1 MLMTID
7 LFFCCNVIYKCI
19 SKILTNRII
28 EVVSENQSAFVLGR
42 RISDN
47 ILITQELMHN
57 YHRYRGP
64 PKCAFKVDIQKA
76 YDTVDWRFL
85 GFILKCF
92 NFHPIMIKWIMD
104 CVTSDSF
111 SISINGDI
119 HGFFKGKRWLRQGDP
134 LSPYLFTLEL
144 QFINVCFTYDLF
156 IFARGD
162 VDSARVIMD
171 SLDEFK
177 AFQRVRRS
185 FVMLLNKDCKVLV
198 EKARNRVG
206 DWKNKSL
213 SFAVDFNILIRGFL
227 WCNGEYKHGKAKVAW
242 DDICLPKHEGGLG
255 LRTDMSWGWRKI
267 LQLRM
272 TLTGMTLSSNAIIY
286 QDWDDLE

>member
-1 MLMTID
+1 
-7 LFFCCNVIYKCI
+7 
-19 SKILTNRII
+19 
-28 EVVSENQSAFVLGR
+28 
-42 RISDN
+42 
-47 ILITQELMHN
+47 MHN
-57 YHRYRGP
+57 YHRDRGP
-64 PKCAFKVDIQKA
+64 PKCAFKADIQKA

-85 GFILKCF
+85 GFILKYF
-92 NFHPIMIKWIMD
+92 DFHPIMIKWIMA
-104 CVTSDSF
+104 CVTSASF

-134 LSPYLFTLEL
+134 LSPYLFTLVMKILTLIL
-144 QFINVCFTYDLF
+144 QRRVHDLF

-177 AFQRVRRS
+177 LVSGLVSSIPRSTAFFCNVLNHVKIVILNIMPFSKGELPIKYLGIPLIFSR
-185 FVMLLNKDCKVLV
+185 LLNKDCKVLV

-213 SFAVDFNILIRGFL
+213 SFAGRLQHSHSRVPLV
-227 WCNGEYKHGKAKVAW
+227 HGKAKVAW